1 MQGLVVVPLFGGFD
15 ERRDAGRLFY
25 YDATGGRWEEDDYQ
39 ATGSGG
45 QPAKNSLKKRWR
57 EGLARDEAIRVAV
70 EALLDASEDDV
81 ATGGPSVYRRI
92 FPIALA
98 VTASGADEV
107 PEAEVEAAVA
117 AVLEE
122 RG

>member
-1 MQGLVVVPLFGGFD
+1 GL
-15 ERRDAGRLFY
+15 
-25 YDATGGRWEEDDYQ
+25 
-39 ATGSGG
+39 S
-45 QPAKNSLKKRWR
+45 R
-57 EGLARDEAIRVAV
+57 EQAIRAAV

-98 VTASGADEV
+98 VTSSGADEV
-107 PEAEVEAAVA
+107 PEAEVEAAVI

-122 RG
+122 RA